1 MAEVDPVVCNGSTLR
16 SERNA
21 MLETTTT
28 SRAAT
33 SWLQGPVAI
42 IGANGHVGTFVQA
55 RLTSISNDVRPLGRD
70 EELAV
75 ALEGADAVIHL
86 AGTLQAIRGNTYE
99 DANVGTVR
107 RTIAALTGSSV
118 KRVVFLS
125 YVGADPGSPNDY
137 LRTKGEAEQLLAQ
150 CGLEVV
156 VLRSTFI
163 VGPPDNPGP
172 SATPFISK
180 DSKPVSVI
188 GTGRQRY
195 APVYVEDVADTVVRC
210 ALDPAIR
217 PGTYSLAGPDTFT
230 VDELADT
237 LSGEDVKE
245 RHLGSRL
252 ARALSHVVPSLTP
265 AMVDVL
271 AADSLPEAGL
281 PLAVDALG
289 LDVRHLA
296 TVYAP
301 ATVTP

>member
-1 MAEVDPVVCNGSTLR
+1 
-16 SERNA
+16 
-21 MLETTTT
+21 MLEAQTTMARDA
-28 SRAAT
+28 SR
-33 SWLQGPVAI
+33 WLQGPVAV

-70 EELAV
+70 EDLAV
-75 ALEGADAVIHL
+75 AFVEADAVVHL
-86 AGTLQAIRGNTYE
+86 AGTLQAIDGNTYE
-99 DANVGTVR
+99 NANVETVR
-107 RTIAALTGSSV
+107 RTIAALNGSSV

-125 YVGADPGSPNDY
+125 YVGADPGSRNDY
-137 LRTKGEAEQLLAQ
+137 LRTKGEAERLLAQ

-172 SATPFISK
+172 SAIPLISR

-195 APVYVEDVADTVVRC
+195 APVYVEDVADAVVRC
-210 ALDPAIR
+210 ALDPTIR

-237 LSGEDVKE
+237 LSGENVTE
-245 RHLGSRL
+245 RHLGPRL
-252 ARALSHVVPSLTP
+252 ARALAHVMPSLTP
-265 AMVDVL
+265 TMVDVL

-281 PLAVDALG
+281 PLAADVLG
-289 LDVRHLA
+289 QDSRHIA
-296 TVYAP
+296 TVYEQG
-301 ATVTP
+301 TVEA

>member
-1 MAEVDPVVCNGSTLR
+1 
-16 SERNA
+16 

-42 IGANGHVGTFVQA
+42 TGANGHVGTFVQA
-55 RLTSISNDVRPLGRD
+55 RLTSLSNDVRPLARD

-75 ALEGADAVIHL
+75 ALEGADAVVHL
-86 AGTLQAIRGNTYE
+86 AGTLQAIHGNTYE

-107 RTIAALTGSSV
+107 RTVAALTGSSV

-125 YVGADPGSPNDY
+125 YVGADPGSLNDY
-137 LRTKGEAEQLLAQ
+137 LRTKGEAERLLAQ

-180 DSKPVSVI
+180 NSKPVSVI
-188 GTGRQRY
+188 GTGRQRS
-195 APVYVEDVADTVVRC
+195 APVYVEDVADAVVRC
-210 ALDPAIR
+210 ALDPTVK

-237 LSGEDVKE
+237 LSGENVKE
-245 RHLGSRL
+245 RHLGPRL
-252 ARALSHVVPSLTP
+252 ARALAHVVPSLTP
-265 AMVDVL
+265 TMVDVL
-271 AADSLPEAGL
+271 ATDSLPEAGL
-281 PLAVDALG
+281 PLAADALG
-289 LDVRHLA
+289 LDFRHLA
-296 TVYAP
+296 TVYEQG
-301 ATVTP
+301 TVAA